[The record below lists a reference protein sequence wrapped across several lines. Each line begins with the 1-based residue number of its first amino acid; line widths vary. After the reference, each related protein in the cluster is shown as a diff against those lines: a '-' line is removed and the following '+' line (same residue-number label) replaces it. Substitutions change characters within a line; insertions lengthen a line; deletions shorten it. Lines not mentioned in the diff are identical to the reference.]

1 MATLEQCVTAYL
13 QYRQRVPCP
22 PKRQKI
28 GRPLRVWTPAKDY
41 MMRTLAGTG
50 WNSVKISKVVELSPK
65 QVRQYAGNNKIRT
78 GNKKALR
85 SGNSSKGTKKKH
97 IDIVTDRKGNCNG

>member
-13 QYRQRVPCP
+13 QYRQRVPRP

-41 MMRTLAGTG
+41 MMRTLAGAG
-50 WNSVKISKVVELSPK
+50 WSSVKISKVVELSPK
-65 QVRQYAGNNKIRT
+65 QVRQYSGNNKIRT
-78 GNKKALR
+78 GNKKSPTERQLQQ
-85 SGNSSKGTKKKH
+85 GHKEKNT
-97 IDIVTDRKGNCNG
+97 